1 MRRCACVVLILSTL
15 ACTLH
20 AQQLSLREQAG
31 RAFAA
36 KDYVKARM
44 LLERWLEADP
54 GDAAAWYNLSAVHA
68 LTGNK
73 VKAVEAFERAVGNG
87 FLELDLVQ
95 RDANLESIRSE
106 PRFKAAFDRL
116 AANHKESIPGGFI
129 ARMAPMRTLG
139 TYIVMLPPDYE
150 TSGKD
155 YPLCIIL
162 HGSGSTELEHG
173 RIADELG
180 RDGVIYAAVRAPF
193 PALSLIA
200 GTRKPAYTAWPIEA
214 GRNFEPARSAY
225 IEWIL
230 DVADYVREE
239 FRVRQ
244 GKVFL
249 WGHSQGGQF
258 AKMTALLHPD
268 QI

>member
-1 MRRCACVVLILSTL
+1 
-15 ACTLH
+15 
-20 AQQLSLREQAG
+20 
-31 RAFAA
+31 
-36 KDYVKARM
+36 
-44 LLERWLEADP
+44 
-54 GDAAAWYNLSAVHA
+54 
-68 LTGNK
+68 
-73 VKAVEAFERAVGNG
+73 
-87 FLELDLVQ
+87 
-95 RDANLESIRSE
+95 
-106 PRFKAAFDRL
+106 
-116 AANHKESIPGGFI
+116 
-129 ARMAPMRTLG
+129 
-139 TYIVMLPPDYE
+139 
-150 TSGKD
+150 
-155 YPLCIIL
+155 
-162 HGSGSTELEHG
+162 
-173 RIADELG
+173 
-180 RDGVIYAAVRAPF
+180 VRAPF

-268 QI
+268 QIASYLSQAGSSVPADMITEDRLADMKSQGVDVWLVHGIGDPSVPASTSTSFAERLKAAGMTVKLFLEEGDHSVNAAMINIGRRWIAEVVKKSP